1 MEEEKRR
8 AYSEV
13 VEILKL
19 IEDEKKLESI
29 PFEVIELIKNNSD
42 PTYKPQI
49 SKNIPF
55 EEQNIS
61 KEAYGILGWIASKYW
76 GEDVLDGNT
85 STEISE
91 EKLQVSDISESK
103 EEVTEEVNVYSD
115 IDRETIEKTELP
127 MVIQEPN
134 WFKRIIEKISKIFK
148 KIFKRESINETNSRT
163 I

>member
-1 MEEEKRR
+1 MEEERRR

-49 SKNIPF
+49 SKDIPF

-76 GEDVLDGNT
+76 GEDVLEANNL
-85 STEISE
+85 SEIQDDNVRAE
-91 EKLQVSDISESK
+91 TLEQNKVES
-103 EEVTEEVNVYSD
+103 TEEVNVYSD

-127 MVIQEPN
+127 MVIEEPS
-134 WFKRIIEKISKIFK
+134 WFKKIIEKISKLFK
-148 KIFKRESINETNSRT
+148 KIFKRESMNETDSRT

>member
-19 IEDEKKLESI
+19 VEDEKKLESI

-49 SKNIPF
+49 TKDRPF

-76 GEDVLDGNT
+76 GEDVIQEDNVP
-85 STEISE
+85 I
-91 EKLQVSDISESK
+91 ESQDQNK
-103 EEVTEEVNVYSD
+103 VERTEEVNVYSD

-127 MVIQEPN
+127 MVIKEPG
-134 WFKRIIEKISKIFK
+134 WFQKIVERISKLFK
-148 KIFKRESINETNSRT
+148 KIFKRENLNETDNRT